1 MDLQICYFI
10 LRNDYY
16 DYNSW
21 PKARRAQESFC
32 CLKRASS
39 DLLLVRGAKF
49 WIIRLRVFFFAPGC
63 RRIFLAPCVRYRF
76 RLSVYFLCV
85 FRFYGFL
92 SGIIRCYDI
101 LPFIFSRFHLWLLQ
115 FLSFRPFYV
124 LCYTVQPNAICQS
137 LFFPFRHIFRLLL
150 FFYQMQIS
158 LSVQFF
164 LFTW

>member
-1 MDLQICYFI
+1 MT
-10 LRNDYY
+10 
-16 DYNSW
+16 
-21 PKARRAQESFC
+21 ESTTSPGKFLLFETC
-32 CLKRASS
+32 FVRSS
-39 DLLLVRGAKF
+39 IGTWCKVLNYPFTR
-49 WIIRLRVFFFAPGC
+49 FFFAPGC

-124 LCYTVQPNAICQS
+124 LCYTVQPNAVCQS